1 MIPTYQ
7 NLCDVAD
14 ELVSRK
20 GDGATVS
27 DLQAVIPE
35 APPEVA
41 ASMLEWARMRA
52 RLAASKGLRASGSG
66 DEARRLLAAGQWIVY
81 AESDTPDGCMIREHP
96 DGRRELVDYRT
107 RPERVIKAL

>member
-14 ELVSRK
+14 ELVGKK

-52 RLAASKGLRASGSG
+52 RMPVAPHLTETGK
-66 DEARRLLAAGQWIVY
+66 
-81 AESDTPDGCMIREHP
+81 
-96 DGRRELVDYRT
+96 
-107 RPERVIKAL
+107 